1 MLMPPAH
8 ADIRRQL
15 KQRLLALPPRAFE
28 LFAGDLLIYIGLKHV
43 AVTRYIGDGGID
55 AHGELVA
62 ESGFVRVPAGVQ
74 VKRHRHNV
82 QRPDIDRFIG
92 ALGGQFH
99 HGIFITTAG
108 YAEQARA
115 KAVSSPFVRIDT
127 LDGDQVVA
135 LMVRHDLGIDAAA
148 RSSPILDEDYFLAFE
163 AQASTG
169 IALLRETP
177 ASYGSAAEEANATPA
192 RPEDDLISLQ
202 ALSYEL
208 RVDAKTV
215 RRSWVESGKL
225 HPDVS
230 RTIGSRVAYFFRRDR
245 IETIRQQFQRGEQ
258 PTTSAEW
265 RQEFLDFVRSRN
277 LTKSYKPVMLKSLLR
292 VVNRNGE
299 AKLDDIAQEFRQFY
313 LERADQ
319 GKITEYSGLLTR
331 PHDANIHAIRQLLIK
346 FPLERFIIKQFIEYD
361 PGTDIVRIAPI
372 LWSDLRFYELL
383 DIHDSLSQQID
394 YYYARKV

>member
-1 MLMPPAH
+1 MLTPPAH

-43 AVTRYIGDGGID
+43 AVTRYAGDGGID
-55 AHGELVA
+55 AQGEIITD
-62 ESGFVRVPAGVQ
+62 SGFVRVPAGVQ

-127 LDGDQVVA
+127 LDGEQVVA
-135 LMVRHDLGIDAAA
+135 LMVRHALGIDTATNT
-148 RSSPILDEDYFLAFE
+148 SPALDEDYFLAFE
-163 AQASTG
+163 AQATAGAS
-169 IALLRETP
+169 ILREAP
-177 ASYGSAAEEANATPA
+177 ASYQGSSEETGATPA

-215 RRSWVESGKL
+215 RRGWVESGKL
-225 HPDVS
+225 QPDVA
-230 RTIGSRVAYFFRRDR
+230 RIIGSRVAYFFRRDR

-277 LTKSYKPVMLKSLLR
+277 LSKSYKPVMLKSLLR

-299 AKLDDIAQEFRQFY
+299 AKLDDIAQEFHQFY
-313 LERADQ
+313 LDRAEKGQ
-319 GKITEYSGLLTR
+319 VTESGGLLAR
-331 PHDANIHAIRQLLIK
+331 PHDTDMYAIRQLLIK

-361 PGTDIVRIAPI
+361 QETDIVRIAPV
-372 LWSDLRFYELL
+372 LWNDLRFYELL
-383 DIHDSLSQQID
+383 DIQVNLDEQID
-394 YYYARKV
+394 YYYARQG